1 MKHYFYLWNTNSN
14 ALVTI
19 ATKKPYLNVLHTSFF
34 PFKRSVPNI
43 QLQKIYWM
51 NANESVQLLFSLFMG
66 NLKVA
71 SKEKGMKDCQR
82 YFLIVENFLL
92 K

>member
-1 MKHYFYLWNTNSN
+1 M
-14 ALVTI
+14 
-19 ATKKPYLNVLHTSFF
+19 LHTSFF

-51 NANESVQLLFSLFMG
+51 NANESVQLLFSLFTG

-71 SKEKGMKDCQR
+71 SEEKGMKDCQR
-82 YFLIVENFLL
+82 YFLIVEKILL

>member
-1 MKHYFYLWNTNSN
+1 MCYIH
-14 ALVTI
+14 
-19 ATKKPYLNVLHTSFF
+19 PFF
-34 PFKRSVPNI
+34 HLRGVCLNI

-51 NANESVQLLFSLFMG
+51 NANESVQLLFSLFTG

-71 SKEKGMKDCQR
+71 SEEKGMKDCQR
-82 YFLIVENFLL
+82 YFIIVEKFLL